1 MGTPKKGVPNG
12 RPWARYFFSLGSS
25 TDVTEKKE
33 STYGGRWALGAAG
46 QEKISDNLDS

>member
-1 MGTPKKGVPNG
+1 MGAHG
-12 RPWARYFFSLGSS
+12 RGFFVFSLGSS

-46 QEKISDNLDS
+46 QEKLSDNLDS